1 MGKVNVTHVSDIDPL
16 QVTKVEGVEPLEIS
30 KFEGVEALRIGQ
42 IAPVAVHIR
51 ELNHID
57 PISVESLRIDEVQ
70 NIEPLRIERLD
81 VTGVPPLNLS
91 VRQIP
96 AVDLNVRRVPPVSL
110 GLHQDFVLPS
120 NYTVHAKVLGVE
132 LVRLQIHGRT
142 NLTPRDR
149 VRRES
154 AQTHERSFPEVA
166 SVGNPAIPVNQE
178 EVSAEV
184 VRAKGH
190 RTRRPPPRKRSQ
202 MGPGKAAG
210 RSEPRR
216 ARRSPRSKLAPLNA
230 GSPHF
235 QFAVPKTAPVSDASV
250 SSGDL

>member
-1 MGKVNVTHVSDIDPL
+1 MGNVRVKEVKSIDALRVS
-16 QVTKVEGVEPLEIS
+16 QVTGVEQLRVSQFTGVEP
-30 KFEGVEALRIGQ
+30 LRIGQ
-42 IAPVAVHIR
+42 IAPAAVHIK

-91 VRQIP
+91 VRHVP
-96 AVDLNVRRVPPVSL
+96 AVDLNVRRVPPVSI

-120 NYTVHAKVLGVE
+120 NYTVHAKLLGVE
-132 LVRLQIHGRT
+132 FMRLQIHGRT

-154 AQTHERSFPEVA
+154 AQTHERSYPEVA
-166 SVGNPAIPVNQE
+166 SVGNPAIPVKQE
-178 EVSAEV
+178 EVSAETV
-184 VRAKGH
+184 SAPGH
-190 RTRRPPPRKRSQ
+190 QTRRPPPTKRWRT
-202 MGPGKAAG
+202 GAGKATG
-210 RSEPRR
+210 RRGPRTATR
-216 ARRSPRSKLAPLNA
+216 TPGAKSAPLNA

-235 QFAVPKTAPVSDASV
+235 QFAVPKKAPVSDDSV

>member
-1 MGKVNVTHVSDIDPL
+1 MGDVKVKEVKNIDALRVSQL
-16 QVTKVEGVEPLEIS
+16 TGVEP
-30 KFEGVEALRIGQ
+30 LRIGQ
-42 IAPVAVHIR
+42 IAPAAVHIK
-51 ELNHID
+51 EVNHID

-91 VRQIP
+91 VRQVP

-142 NLTPRDR
+142 NLKPRDR

-154 AQTHERSFPEVA
+154 AQTHERSFPDVA
-166 SVGNPAIPVNQE
+166 SVGNPAIPVKQE

-184 VRAKGH
+184 VSAKGH
-190 RTRRPPPRKRSQ
+190 PSRRPPPRKRRQ
-202 MGPGKAAG
+202 MGAVKAAG
-210 RSEPRR
+210 RSEPRW
-216 ARRSPRSKLAPLNA
+216 ARRHPRSKLAPLNA

-235 QFAVPKTAPVSDASV
+235 QFAVPKTAPASDASV